1 MSDVPLQ
8 LKKTSLAGH
17 GGGPAPGSN
26 ESGTGPLAPIEPP
39 PWTER
44 WTNLLDSAVRIPF
57 TRITFGLDVIL
68 GLVPILGDFAGL
80 LCGIPILAVAV
91 KRRRPFVVI
100 LAMVANALL
109 DAVVGSVPVL
119 GNLFDLFWKS
129 HQKNL
134 QLLREPGSLASVL
147 KEAWWKLAGLVAVV
161 VLLMILAI
169 YLVVAFLWWYHRF
182 VSGWGVPGVS

>member
-1 MSDVPLQ
+1 M
-8 LKKTSLAGH
+8 
-17 GGGPAPGSN
+17 
-26 ESGTGPLAPIEPP
+26 
-39 PWTER
+39 R
-44 WTNLLDSAVRIPF
+44 WTNLLDSAVRIPL

-80 LCGIPILAVAV
+80 LCGVPILVVAL

-119 GNLFDLFWKS
+119 GNLFDLFWKA

-134 QLLREPGSLASVL
+134 QLLENPGSLAGIL
-147 KEAWWKLAGLVAVV
+147 REAWWKLAGLVAVV
-161 VLLMILAI
+161 ALLLILAV
-169 YLVVAFLWWYHRF
+169 YLVVVFLWWYHRF
-182 VSGWGVPGVS
+182 VIGWGVMGPV